1 MSLPRVVGIAGNLK
15 RPSRTR
21 ALVEAVAAALADRR
35 EIDLSVYDL
44 LDAGPGL
51 GAAYG
56 RGDLTPEAARVI
68 EAIETADALIVG
80 TPVYK
85 GSYTGLFKHLFDLV
99 DPGALAN
106 KPVVLTATGGGPRH
120 ALVVEHQLRPLF
132 GFFTALTVPTAVY
145 ASDEDFRGAVLVEDQ
160 TLERVAV
167 AARQLGQLLRAPED
181 VAFIANGSGHAPAVA
196 LWSSAL

>member
-1 MSLPRVVGIAGNLK
+1 MSPPRVVGFAGNLK

-21 ALVEAVAAALADRR
+21 ALVEAVAAALAHRR

-51 GAAYG
+51 GAAYA
-56 RGDLTPEAARVI
+56 RSDLTPEAARVV

-99 DPGALAN
+99 DPGALAD

-145 ASDEDFRGAVLVEDQ
+145 ASEPDFRGAVLVEDQ
-160 TLERVAV
+160 TLERVAA
-167 AARQLGQLLRAPED
+167 AARQLGQFLGAPED
-181 VAFIANGSGHAPAVA
+181 VAFITNGVGHRTPAPALGRTV
-196 LWSSAL
+196 